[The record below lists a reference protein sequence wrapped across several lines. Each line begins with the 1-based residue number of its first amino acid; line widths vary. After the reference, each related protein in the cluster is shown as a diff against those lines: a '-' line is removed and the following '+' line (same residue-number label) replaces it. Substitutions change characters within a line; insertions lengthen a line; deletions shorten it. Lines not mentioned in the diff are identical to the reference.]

1 MRAMM
6 IAMGKDPD
14 EVPELSPLLK
24 AKMEE
29 DAQRN
34 STDEQIM
41 FGGSIDREQRGK
53 KIKDEDF

>member
-1 MRAMM
+1 MM

-29 DAQRN
+29 DALRN
-34 STDEQIM
+34 SSDEQIM
-41 FGGSIDREQRGK
+41 FGGNVDREQRGK
-53 KIKDEDF
+53 KIEDKEF